1 VDVTARGAVDVHGY
15 PDCGG
20 VSAGSPGR
28 RAGRRR
34 LRRIASPSP
43 TSERS
48 ASSLIVDSVLGVS
61 GERHY
66 RDVGI
71 VTDRA
76 RLASRIE
83 VEAGVQ
89 KRTPG
94 PTTRYVPFVC
104 VPGLLDAGATVG
116 LWSRGEPHRSPVDL
130 PRCES
135 RDAATPA
142 ASKMGA
148 A

>member
-89 KRTPG
+89 EKNAWSDDPIRRFRVRPRTARRWCDRWPVVARR
-94 PTTRYVPFVC
+94 TSQV
-104 VPGLLDAGATVG
+104 AG
-116 LWSRGEPHRSPVDL
+116 
-130 PRCES
+130 
-135 RDAATPA
+135 
-142 ASKMGA
+142 
-148 A
+148 